1 MDSYLKTSTIL
12 YVEDDH
18 EVRLGYSKALSRI
31 AKTLYTAND
40 GEEGLRLF
48 NEYTPDIVI
57 TDLKMPHKCGI
68 EMTKEIRKINPEQV
82 VLFTTAHTDPH
93 STFKSMPI

>member
-57 TDLKMPHKCGI
+57 TDLKMPHKSGI
-68 EMTKEIRKINPEQV
+68 EMSKEIGKINSGNPIGISPIV
-82 VLFTTAHTDPH
+82 VIL
-93 STFKSMPI
+93 KSIKIER